1 MKKSLILIAVLT
13 GSALLLRLPH
23 PARDISNLLPV
34 QTLYLYMEENLI
46 YIESDTGDRGSG
58 STLTAA
64 ADALKR
70 AAPGEIFLETARF
83 LILDR
88 DVDVTE
94 EFHSLLR
101 PTCRVVY
108 TNERPDLNW
117 VSRYLVNHPPH
128 LTLARIR
135 AEQNRKEP
143 ICAQTNDPPSG
154 SWLLSLHPSPIIPAA
169 AGSQH

>member
-13 GSALLLRLPH
+13 GSALLQRLPH

-34 QTLYLYMEENLI
+34 QTLYVYMEENLI
-46 YIESDTGDRGSG
+46 YIQSDTGDRGSG

-64 ADALKR
+64 ADALKA

-108 TNERPDLNW
+108 TNERPALKR
-117 VSRYLVNHPPH
+117 VSRYLVNHPLH

-135 AEQNRKEP
+135 AEQHRKEP

-154 SWLLSLHPSPIIPAA
+154 SWLLSLHPAPIIPAA